1 MLNPIDPRS
10 AVPIY
15 VQVIEQIRQRVAA
28 GVLAPGDQLPSVREL
43 ASQLLINP
51 NTAVR
56 IYRDLEREGLLEFHR
71 GQGTFVSERAK
82 ALAERDRLRLLA
94 KRLEDIVQQARTFG
108 VSDDALADLLREVL
122 SRSPSRA
129 GKAGA

>member
-1 MLNPIDPRS
+1 MLDPINPRS
-10 AVPIY
+10 AMPIY
-15 VQVIEQIRQRVAA
+15 VQVTEQIRQRVAA
-28 GVLAPGDQLPSVREL
+28 GVLVPGDQLPSVREL

-56 IYRDLEREGLLEFHR
+56 IYRDLEREGLLEFRR

-82 ALAERDRLRLLA
+82 ALAESDRLRLLA
-94 KRLEDIVQQARTFG
+94 KRLEGVVEQARTFG
-108 VSDDALADLLREVL
+108 VSDDALVDLLRETL

-129 GKAGA
+129 GKARS

>member
-15 VQVIEQIRQRVAA
+15 VQVMEQIRQRVAA

-51 NTAVR
+51 NTAAR
-56 IYRDLEREGLLEFHR
+56 IYRDLEREGLVEFRR

-82 ALAERDRLRLLA
+82 ALAERDRLRLLS
-94 KRLEDIVQQARTFG
+94 KRLEDLVAQARTFG
-108 VSDDALADLLREVL
+108 VSDDVLVDLLREIL

-129 GKAGA
+129 GKAGS